1 MAKQTSSGP
10 GAGGNRALRVGEQI
24 RRNLSEIL
32 MRGEIHDPDL
42 NRLSITVGEVRVTSD
57 LRVATAYIL
66 PLGGAGKDEAV
77 KLMAR
82 HAGALRTRIGAMLG
96 IRHAPE
102 LRFQLDETWDRME
115 ETRRLLAQDAVKRD
129 LDS

>member
-1 MAKQTSSGP
+1 M
-10 GAGGNRALRVGEQI
+10 RVGEQI

-66 PLGGAGKDEAV
+66 PLGGEGKAEAV

-82 HAGALRTRIGAMLG
+82 HAGELRTRIGAMLG

-129 LDS
+129 IES

>member
-1 MAKQTSSGP
+1 MAKQSSTGP

-66 PLGGAGKDEAV
+66 PLGGEGKAEAV

-82 HAGALRTRIGAMLG
+82 HAGELRTRIGAMLG

-129 LDS
+129 IES